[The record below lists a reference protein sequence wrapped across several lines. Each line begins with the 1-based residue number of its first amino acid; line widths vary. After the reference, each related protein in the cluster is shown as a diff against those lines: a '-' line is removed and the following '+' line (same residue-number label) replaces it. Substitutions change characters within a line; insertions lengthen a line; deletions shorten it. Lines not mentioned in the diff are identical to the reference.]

1 MAKLLTQGVE
11 GLLIIEEK
19 RLKAENQKPIESLQD
34 LEQREVIITNFSNLD
49 TIQVSSINSAKA
61 KTTIGQ
67 PNPLKELQNVVQK
80 QKKESAFFLTTVEA
94 MES

>member
-49 TIQVSSINSAKA
+49 TI
-61 KTTIGQ
+61 
-67 PNPLKELQNVVQK
+67 
-80 QKKESAFFLTTVEA
+80 
-94 MES
+94 